1 MYEAGVLQA
10 TDHAW
15 TEGMKEWQTLASLFP
30 ALSPPPLPVSA
41 PAVPKAQPAPVHGCL
56 AAVAPVGRSGWAL
69 AAGYLGLASIL
80 ILPAPFAIWFGIL
93 AIRDIRRNPH
103 KMGIVRAWFGI
114 VAVSASL
121 LLFLIVVIACSLQG
135 S

>member
-1 MYEAGVLQA
+1 MSNPTYSISRNGKPVGAFDSNQVRQMYEAGVLQA

-69 AAGYLGLASIL
+69 AAG
-80 ILPAPFAIWFGIL
+80 
-93 AIRDIRRNPH
+93 
-103 KMGIVRAWFGI
+103 
-114 VAVSASL
+114 
-121 LLFLIVVIACSLQG
+121 
-135 S
+135 